1 MTYAD
6 LRIRAVTG
14 DVLAVKG
21 TGIAG
26 RIIRALTGESYS
38 HVALLVQETSGL
50 FAYEFVEGTG
60 FQILPASEW
69 VRRRQKQNLRF
80 CRAPER
86 VLNNPN
92 AVAAAARCYRNSSVV
107 SRWYGWLSLVKVW
120 LSQKTGLKIPVRQKV
135 CSTFVQECWAAT
147 GYTLPTTADPG
158 EIVNA
163 CDPIHT
169 ITPEEQ

>member
-1 MTYAD
+1 MTYAE

-26 RIIRALTGESYS
+26 SIIRAFTGESYS
-38 HVALLVQETSGL
+38 HVALLVQETAGL

-60 FQILPASEW
+60 YQILPASEW
-69 VRRRQKQNLRF
+69 VRRRKKQNLRF
-80 CRAPER
+80 CRAPQA
-86 VLNNPN
+86 VVADPD
-92 AVAAAARCYRNSSVV
+92 AVAAAARLYRNSSVI
-107 SRWYGWLSLVKVW
+107 SRWYGWLSLAKV
-120 LSQKTGLKIPVRQKV
+120 LVSQITGLKIPVRQKV

-163 CDPIHT
+163 CDPVHT
-169 ITPEEQ
+169 ITTEEQ